1 MPDASFLK
9 GKTAWITGGGSG
21 IGLAGGLE
29 LARMGAR
36 IVISGRS
43 QETLAAAEK
52 AIKTACSC
60 EALPLDVGDKPAMAK
75 AAERLGRVDILVYS
89 AGIKDPKLNF
99 FNVSTE
105 AC

>member
-43 QETLAAAEK
+43 QETLAAA
-52 AIKTACSC
+52 
-60 EALPLDVGDKPAMAK
+60 
-75 AAERLGRVDILVYS
+75 
-89 AGIKDPKLNF
+89 
-99 FNVSTE
+99 
-105 AC
+105 

>member
-52 AIKTACSC
+52 AIKAVGSC
-60 EALPLDVGDKPAMAK
+60 EAIALDVGNKPAVAK
-75 AAERLGRVDILVYS
+75 AAERIGHRRLV
-89 AGIKDPKLNF
+89 AD
-99 FNVSTE
+99 VESTE
-105 AC
+105 EHTSEIPDTVRQ